1 MKQKKKMHYF
11 INGFTTWKEFQRA
24 FFRGLFYADVFIF
37 FLAMQI
43 ISGANMFSSHIIID
57 EIDKIYHPL
66 TALFGFNIIVPSCC
80 MI

>member
-1 MKQKKKMHYF
+1 MALQLGRNFREHFFVDYF
-11 INGFTTWKEFQRA
+11 MQMFS
-24 FFRGLFYADVFIF
+24 YF

>member
-1 MKQKKKMHYF
+1 MALQLGRNFREHFFVDYF
-11 INGFTTWKEFQRA
+11 MQMFS
-24 FFRGLFYADVFIF
+24 F